1 MCVEEKRKKTI
12 TMNGPHLSMR
22 ARTEDLPKKDYTPA
36 SAAVA
41 QNLFKSFA
49 SGGNC
54 ATGVPMVSVKDM
66 KELLMHMFAAADY
79 REPRTTDDDSEE
91 SDSSSE
97 SD

>member
-1 MCVEEKRKKTI
+1 MCVEGKQKKPT
-12 TMNGPHLSMR
+12 TMNHYLSMR
-22 ARTEDLPKKDYTPA
+22 VSTENLPKKGYTPA